1 MLGASTDATRKFT
14 SAAMVRTMHNG
25 QKQSADAY
33 SANPGSLINLIPIV
47 KASNPEEVNGFD
59 LIDRAAE
66 LIRASEQRALHAE
79 EKAEKVSAKAVEA
92 VRATQLRIQQ
102 TQAQA
107 QLLEH
112 HAAEQVRLAVER
124 IAKAEALA
132 TERIEQAQVWAEE
145 AEERARAAESQL
157 QAAEARASDAEERL
171 EQLNQAL
178 RRKLSANA
186 HHAASVTQKI
196 RSLN

>member
-1 MLGASTDATRKFT
+1 
-14 SAAMVRTMHNG
+14 MHNG
-25 QKQSADAY
+25 QKQSAEAY
-33 SANPGSLINLIPIV
+33 SAKAGSLIDFIPIA
-47 KASNPEEVNGFD
+47 KASNPGEVNGFD

-79 EKAEKVSAKAVEA
+79 EKAEKVSARAVEA

-107 QLLEH
+107 HLVEQ
-112 HAAEQVRLAVER
+112 HAAEQVRLAVDR

-132 TERIEQAQVWAEE
+132 NERIEQAQAWAQE

-157 QAAEARASDAEERL
+157 RAAEARASDAEERF

-186 HHAASVTQKI
+186 HHAASVTETI